1 MLTEPRPLQSSW
13 RLEPCYEARTKFISA
28 QQVLV
33 KGFPEYSP
41 QNLEQDLNVE
51 LGIPT
56 TKEPQVPDLDFG
68 QWQRDAN
75 HLLHLLGQRTF
86 DFGSLASNSFEIT

>member
-1 MLTEPRPLQSSW
+1 MT
-13 RLEPCYEARTKFISA
+13 YT

-33 KGFPEYSP
+33 RGFPEYSP
-41 QNLEQDLNVE
+41 QNLEQDLNFE

-68 QWQRDAN
+68 QWQHDTN
-75 HLLHLLGQRTF
+75 LLLHSLGHGSF
-86 DFGSLASNSFEIT
+86 DFHSLASNSFKITEEEAQVIVHSTLHKKRS